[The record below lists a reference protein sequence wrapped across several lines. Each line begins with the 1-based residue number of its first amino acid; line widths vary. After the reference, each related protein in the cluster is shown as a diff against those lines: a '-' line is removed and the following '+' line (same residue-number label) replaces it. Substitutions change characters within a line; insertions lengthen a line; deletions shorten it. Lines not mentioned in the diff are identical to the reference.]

1 MTHTIESLPSDLE
14 EIIYNRRE
22 KRNIEYK
29 DSMSWK
35 DKNVRVRITRSILGM
50 ANLPSGGYIVFGVR
64 QNGNEFVPSGMDL
77 EHSES
82 FTQDNVD
89 DFVRNYAEPFVEV
102 SVTRYLHREKIYV
115 IIQVNGFEELPVI
128 CKKDEKLKDGSIYLK
143 QGLIYTR
150 SRSKVETTEVR
161 TQTEMREIIE
171 QAVDKSLHKFI
182 DRMGRAGI
190 LSLISAE
197 PSSDDRFDEQL
208 REMI

>member
-1 MTHTIESLPSDLE
+1 MIHTIESLPSDLE
-14 EIIYNRRE
+14 KVIYNKRE

-35 DKNVRVRITRSILGM
+35 DKNVQIRVTRSILGM

-64 QNGNEFVPSGMDL
+64 QSGNEFVPSGMDL
-77 EHSES
+77 EYSES

-102 SVTRYLHREKIYV
+102 SVTRYLHKEKIYV

-128 CKKDEKLKDGSIYLK
+128 CKKDAKLRDGSVYLRQGSIYV
-143 QGLIYTR
+143 R
-150 SRSKVETTEVR
+150 SRSKVETAEVQ

-171 QAVDKSLHKFI
+171 QAVDKSLIRFI

-197 PSSDDRFDEQL
+197 PSSEDKFDEQL
-208 REMI
+208 EEMI